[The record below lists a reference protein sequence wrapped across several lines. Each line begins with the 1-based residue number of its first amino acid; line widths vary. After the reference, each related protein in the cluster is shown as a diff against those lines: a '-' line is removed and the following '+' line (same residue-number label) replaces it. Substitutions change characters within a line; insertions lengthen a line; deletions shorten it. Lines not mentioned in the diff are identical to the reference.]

1 MPAASHACEP
11 FVDEEL
17 TFTTA
22 EMQPADVS
30 FLDQE
35 DYYDA
40 HEDEDEA

>member
-1 MPAASHACEP
+1 MAGSVVRVVAAASR
-11 FVDEEL
+11 
-17 TFTTA
+17 TA